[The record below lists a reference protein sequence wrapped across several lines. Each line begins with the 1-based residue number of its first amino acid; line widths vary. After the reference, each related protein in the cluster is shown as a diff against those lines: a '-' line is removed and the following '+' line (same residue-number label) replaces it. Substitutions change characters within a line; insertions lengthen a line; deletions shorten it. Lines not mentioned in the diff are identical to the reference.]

1 MKTLVRANWSKTV
14 LVCGKCSKKLG
25 GGFGEKRDTSL
36 VRLLRKF
43 GGGKKRKSAFG
54 VIETKCLGI
63 CPKGAVVTV
72 DAAHPG
78 RWQLIEAGTPE
89 DRVVERLGLL
99 NDADP
104 ETVGFPASAGV

>member
-1 MKTLVRANWSKTV
+1 MKTLVLANWSKTV

-25 GGFGEKRDTSL
+25 GGFGEKRATSL
-36 VRLLRKF
+36 AKLLRRF

-78 RWQLIEAGTPE
+78 QWQLIEAGAPE
-89 DRVVERLGLL
+89 DMVVKRLGLMPSG
-99 NDADP
+99 DA
-104 ETVGFPASAGV
+104 

>member
-1 MKTLVRANWSKTV
+1 MKTLVRSQWSATV

-25 GGFGEKRDTSL
+25 GGFGEKGKTSL
-36 VRLLRKF
+36 TKLLRGL
-43 GGGKKRKSAFG
+43 GGGKKRKAAFG

-89 DRVVERLGLL
+89 DQVAARLGLASDFGQ
-99 NDADP
+99 N
-104 ETVGFPASAGV
+104 ETRSN

>member
-1 MKTLVRANWSKTV
+1 MKTLVRSHWSATV

-36 VRLLRKF
+36 TKLLRTL

-63 CPKGAVVTV
+63 CPKGAVTVV

-78 RWQLIEAGTPE
+78 RWQLIERGTPV
-89 DRVVERLGLL
+89 DQVIERLGLPVRSDHE
-99 NDADP
+99 DAI
-104 ETVGFPASAGV
+104 SA